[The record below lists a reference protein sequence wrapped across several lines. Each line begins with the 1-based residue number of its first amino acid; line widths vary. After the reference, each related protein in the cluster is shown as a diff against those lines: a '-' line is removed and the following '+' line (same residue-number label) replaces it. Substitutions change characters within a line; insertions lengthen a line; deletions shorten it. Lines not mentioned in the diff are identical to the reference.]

1 MRMAA
6 RFLALTLTASA
17 AAAGAACA
25 QDAPVQTAP
34 AAAPASPTD
43 APAPAP
49 PKAAAPSSAPAP
61 AATNAPAAASASSGG
76 SDLDRWLKQA
86 PPVATLGDD
95 YASGVIAGPA
105 PDRSIHGEVGVSV
118 GSGGYT
124 DVYAAATMPVGK
136 SGQLGVAVED
146 TQFSKPFKVNARRLD
161 VNLALG
167 GGGAAPPADCE
178 DALRVGDRFVEPLW
192 VTRMRGSALEDVDPR
207 CVSADPGPPPR

>member
-1 MRMAA
+1 MRIAA

-43 APAPAP
+43 APP
-49 PKAAAPSSAPAP
+49 PKP
-61 AATNAPAAASASSGG
+61 AASASAANAPAASNTATASNGG

-86 PPVATLGDD
+86 PPVKTLGSD
-95 YASGVIAGPA
+95 YDSGVITDASAPQ
-105 PDRSIHGEVGVSV
+105 PDRGVHGEVGFGV
-118 GSGGYT
+118 GSGGYR
-124 DVYAAATMPVGK
+124 DMYAAATMPIGK
-136 SGQLGVAVED
+136 TGELGVAIED
-146 TQFSKPFKVNARRLD
+146 TQYSRPFKINARRLD

-167 GGGAAPPADCE
+167 GGNAAAPADCE

-192 VTRMRGSALEDVDPR
+192 VTRMRGSALVDADPR
-207 CVSADPGPPPR
+207 CISADPGPQPR